1 MHGANDSV
9 QNQFIEDLQVKFEN
23 LKPSHSRRSTDYAVH
38 DLLPDIGSQVCV
50 CVCVCV
56 CVFAYVEIFV

>member
-56 CVFAYVEIFV
+56 FAYVEIFV